1 MSDSYEFIRENEE
14 VEKIRLKAQTI
25 IKDERLMTWR
35 GKEKDMT
42 KDNFSDYMLV
52 LAPKDRK
59 EPVWGGVSGQISEAT
74 KAVQSVGSSVIVVD
88 QKLDQ
93 LIKQAEPATESGVVD
108 VQELTDKVDTLAAE
122 MLEMK
127 GMIKTLIDSHN
138 V

>member
-42 KDNFSDYMLV
+42 KDNFPDYMLV

-59 EPVWGGVSGQISEAT
+59 EPVWGGVSGHISEVT

>member
-108 VQELTDKVDTLAAE
+108 VQDLTDKLDTLAAE

>member
-1 MSDSYEFIRENEE
+1 
-14 VEKIRLKAQTI
+14 
-25 IKDERLMTWR
+25 
-35 GKEKDMT
+35 
-42 KDNFSDYMLV
+42 MLV
-52 LAPKDRK
+52 LAAKDRK